1 MQMEY
6 NFKGVVPPKNWNS
19 FTKQFQFTFTSNI
32 RLPTFFKNASTE
44 ESNTGFKQHK
54 DQ

>member
-6 NFKGVVPPKNWNS
+6 NFKGVVPPKNL
-19 FTKQFQFTFTSNI
+19 FTKQFQFTLSSNI